1 MAMKINNKNE
11 KKYLRETKNLLIC
24 DAKKKNDAL
33 RAYQNEIEEYL
44 DENPN
49 ANYENIV
56 EFFGS
61 PLEAATEV
69 AADVPITYIKKRMNI
84 AATVLVGVI
93 AAVVIWGI
101 GVTAAV
107 TDSHVSSIAYFE
119 EELTIGS
126 EIDDNNI
133 TLPADVSQN

>member
-107 TDSHVSSIAYFE
+107 IDSHSTVRYFE
-119 EELTIGS
+119 EVLTIGS

>member
-24 DAKKKNDAL
+24 NAKKKNDAL
-33 RAYQNEIEEYL
+33 KAYQNEIEEYL

-107 TDSHVSSIAYFE
+107 TDSHSTVGYFE
-119 EELTIGS
+119 EMLTIGS

>member
-33 RAYQNEIEEYL
+33 KAYQNEIEEYL

-107 TDSHVSSIAYFE
+107 TDSHSTVGYFE
-119 EELTIGS
+119 EVLTIGS
-126 EIDDNNI
+126 EIDDN
-133 TLPADVSQN
+133 

>member
-33 RAYQNEIEEYL
+33 KAYQNEIEEYL

-84 AATVLVGVI
+84 VATCF
-93 AAVVIWGI
+93 
-101 GVTAAV
+101 
-107 TDSHVSSIAYFE
+107 S
-119 EELTIGS
+119 GS
-126 EIDDNNI
+126 YCSRCYLGYRSYCCGD
-133 TLPADVSQN
+133 

>member
-101 GVTAAV
+101 EVTTTV
-107 TDSHVSSIAYFE
+107 IDSHSTVGYFE

>member
-24 DAKKKNDAL
+24 NAKKKNDAL
-33 RAYQNEIEEYL
+33 KAYQNEIEEYL

-107 TDSHVSSIAYFE
+107 IDSHSTVGYFE
-119 EELTIGS
+119 EVLTIGS